1 MTKFLKS
8 GNSTLHESLAR
19 PHARW
24 RCPPSAGRGESRPVC
39 RRPGWSQQASAWQT
53 ARCQDPWQI
62 AGPDGHETRSCRQGP
77 RQRRWCHS
85 ASQRYSQTPHVI
97 LSTSSLLPCWGRG
110 RTRSG
115 HGARGGDGQHDEGAP
130 ETSRRIHAQRPACRC
145 GPTGV
150 RNDQVGPT
158 SVCDVRGQTPRKN
171 ATRSSSREQ
180 RQQRSCASEI
190 QVFKRCVVAASTGEP
205 ARLPPFPPTPRDQCA
220 VHACRKFQLAAWAR
234 AHFARKG
241 AHCGWHRAH
250 QAHVGRGLGG
260 QLTCGACAR
269 VSAGPAWT
277 RRMCKTPSDSRPR
290 HQGKRGAMEPKTL
303 TVQPATTP
311 LSSLARKRWLLERA
325 SIPTART

>member
-19 PHARW
+19 PHARR
-24 RCPPSAGRGESRPVC
+24 RCPPSTGRGESRPVC

-180 RQQRSCASEI
+180 RPAPFTGKSLTSTPLVSTLERLWLYQWFAGATFSRERRS
-190 QVFKRCVVAASTGEP
+190 
-205 ARLPPFPPTPRDQCA
+205 
-220 VHACRKFQLAAWAR
+220 
-234 AHFARKG
+234 KG
-241 AHCGWHRAH
+241 ALCVRNSIVQAMRGGGEHR
-250 QAHVGRGLGG
+250 
-260 QLTCGACAR
+260 
-269 VSAGPAWT
+269 
-277 RRMCKTPSDSRPR
+277 
-290 HQGKRGAMEPKTL
+290 
-303 TVQPATTP
+303 
-311 LSSLARKRWLLERA
+311 
-325 SIPTART
+325 

>member
-1 MTKFLKS
+1 MH
-8 GNSTLHESLAR
+8 NAQHADAAR
-19 PHARW
+19 
-24 RCPPSAGRGESRPVC
+24 
-39 RRPGWSQQASAWQT
+39 QASAMTKLDQPPCAT
-53 ARCQDPWQI
+53 CVDKPPAKTQRDRVRASNVPAKERC
-62 AGPDGHETRSCRQGP
+62 A
-77 RQRRWCHS
+77 
-85 ASQRYSQTPHVI
+85 
-97 LSTSSLLPCWGRG
+97 
-110 RTRSG
+110 
-115 HGARGGDGQHDEGAP
+115 
-130 ETSRRIHAQRPACRC
+130 
-145 GPTGV
+145 
-150 RNDQVGPT
+150 
-158 SVCDVRGQTPRKN
+158 
-171 ATRSSSREQ
+171 
-180 RQQRSCASEI
+180 EI
-190 QVFKRCVVAASTGEP
+190 QLFKRCVVAASTGEP

-277 RRMCKTPSDSRPR
+277 RRMCKTHSDSRPR